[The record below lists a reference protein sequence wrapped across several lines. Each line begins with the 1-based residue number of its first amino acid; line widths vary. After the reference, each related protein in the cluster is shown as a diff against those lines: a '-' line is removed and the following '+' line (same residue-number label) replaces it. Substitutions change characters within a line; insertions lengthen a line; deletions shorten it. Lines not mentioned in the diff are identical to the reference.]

1 MNFNL
6 QGEGCIEVEGV
17 IVPVFEDGTLECL
30 CEDVKDTINIFK
42 EKGRFKGTKG
52 EIYTFTKTSKDLM
65 KEVILVGLGK
75 KENLDGED
83 IRKVYSK
90 ALRKA
95 KELKLTAL
103 GVKFFTIEGLC
114 VKRVLKGIVEGMA
127 LGDYDFNKYKNSKEQ
142 CPIKDIT
149 IMGIGKQDIEAV
161 NNALEESLALVEA
174 TILARNLVN
183 EPANIIYPETL
194 AKEAKKAG
202 ESHNFQVEVFDEK
215 EIEALGMKAFL
226 SVARGSVNSPRL
238 IVMRYMGNEDN
249 KEDILGLVG
258 KGLTY
263 DSGGY
268 SLKPTDGMVTMK
280 SDMGGAAAVIGAM
293 CAIADMNLK
302 ANVIA
307 VVAACENMISGGA
320 YKPGDIISTMAGKS
334 IEVANTDAEGR
345 LTLADAVYY
354 AIDKEKVSKVVDIAT
369 LTGAVLVALGT
380 TTTGVVTNND
390 EFYNVLQKASDISG
404 EKIWKLPAFDE
415 YRELIKSDVA
425 DLKNVGGRMA
435 GTVTAGLFIEEFIKD
450 KKPWLHLDIA
460 GTSWS
465 DSDKNYLS
473 KGATGVGVRTLYYL
487 VRENGKIQKEC
498 GCQDK

>member
-1 MNFNL
+1 
-6 QGEGCIEVEGV
+6 
-17 IVPVFEDGTLECL
+17 
-30 CEDVKDTINIFK
+30 
-42 EKGRFKGTKG
+42 
-52 EIYTFTKTSKDLM
+52 
-65 KEVILVGLGK
+65 
-75 KENLDGED
+75 
-83 IRKVYSK
+83 
-90 ALRKA
+90 
-95 KELKLTAL
+95 
-103 GVKFFTIEGLC
+103 
-114 VKRVLKGIVEGMA
+114 
-127 LGDYDFNKYKNSKEQ
+127 
-142 CPIKDIT
+142 
-149 IMGIGKQDIEAV
+149 
-161 NNALEESLALVEA
+161 
-174 TILARNLVN
+174 
-183 EPANIIYPETL
+183 
-194 AKEAKKAG
+194 
-202 ESHNFQVEVFDEK
+202 
-215 EIEALGMKAFL
+215 
-226 SVARGSVNSPRL
+226 
-238 IVMRYMGNEDN
+238 
-249 KEDILGLVG
+249 
-258 KGLTY
+258 
-263 DSGGY
+263 
-268 SLKPTDGMVTMK
+268 MK

-302 ANVIA
+302 VNAIA

-320 YKPGDIISTMAGKS
+320 YKPGDIISSMAGKS

-354 AIDKEKVSKVVDIAT
+354 AIDKEKVSKVVDVAT

>member
-1 MNFNL
+1 MNFKL

-17 IVPVFEDGTLECL
+17 VVPVFEDGTLECL
-30 CEDVKDTINIFK
+30 CKDVKDTINTFK

-202 ESHNFQVEVFDEK
+202 ENHNFQVEVFDEK

-226 SVARGSVNSPRL
+226 SVARGSVNPPRL
-238 IVMRYMGNEDN
+238 IVMRYIGNEDN

-280 SDMGGAAAVIGAM
+280 SDMGGSAAVIGAM

-320 YKPGDIISTMAGKS
+320 YKPGDIISSMAGKS

-354 AIDKEKVSKVVDIAT
+354 AIDKEKVSKVVDVAT

-498 GCQDK
+498 GCEDK